1 MSNPLNSRFAALIED
16 NPPSNP
22 FTKYNKKGNTGKDK
36 DNKSK
41 NNYLNS
47 DNNYKVDHKN
57 YRENNKVNKIV
68 QKEEKTLTAENFPDL
83 LNTAPI
89 KETPLPENSYIEKVK
104 IQEYGSEVKIKRVLK
119 THDNG
124 GMDIL
129 IEATSLFRLVEF
141 SKILKP
147 KLYGAGIIES
157 VNTHQTI
164 KLNNLQD
171 ATVNY
176 FGTVQNKMID
186 YDTVSRLTIYNVASA
201 LQLTYP
207 EKYKLIASPNQQIH
221 LLGMIKFIVHIINT
235 ENQIKN
241 RFIEN

>member
-1 MSNPLNSRFAALIED
+1 MFPLSIVLFPGET
-16 NPPSNP
+16 
-22 FTKYNKKGNTGKDK
+22 TKLHIFEER
-36 DNKSK
+36 
-41 NNYLNS
+41 YLQLVNECL
-47 DNNYKVDHKN
+47 
-57 YRENNKVNKIV
+57 ENNASFGI
-68 QKEEKTLTAENFPDL
+68 P
-83 LNTAPI
+83 
-89 KETPLPENSYIEKVK
+89 YIEKGK

-157 VNTHQTI
+157 VNTYQTI

>member
-1 MSNPLNSRFAALIED
+1 MKAKQITLPMFPLSIVLFPGET
-16 NPPSNP
+16 
-22 FTKYNKKGNTGKDK
+22 TKLHIFEER
-36 DNKSK
+36 
-41 NNYLNS
+41 YLQLVNECL
-47 DNNYKVDHKN
+47 
-57 YRENNKVNKIV
+57 ENNASFGI
-68 QKEEKTLTAENFPDL
+68 P
-83 LNTAPI
+83 
-89 KETPLPENSYIEKVK
+89 YIEKGK